1 MLDHE
6 WRLIATIAM
15 AVLATAAQVLF
26 RRVRRRLKELIRRE
40 HPFGLLLHGGVD
52 WGFVLLS
59 LAIWIAVASGV
70 LAAIPQT
77 RFLTAQMLE
86 LLSQGFSLLGG
97 FFDTPI
103 VPGKTRFS
111 VKDLFKVM
119 AAITV
124 IALLAR
130 GARRLLLNYILSKTP
145 MDLSVRHAVATFS
158 QYLIVTVG
166 FLLLLQSAAEVDL
179 TMLGVVAAAVGV
191 GVGFGLQNIA
201 NNFISGIFIFF
212 ERPIKVGD
220 RIEVG
225 EVHGHVVRIG
235 GPRDHGAHQRQ
246 HRHHYPQLQLY
257 FLQRDQLEPRGP
269 EGALSGA
276 GCSGLRLRRAS
287 GRAAPVGGCPR
298 KRKCPEGTLTAGG
311 FLGLWR
317 QRPGVPAQ
325 GLDDPNASSPRC
337 LLRPAQPRHLRKV
350 SAARD
355 PDSLPPTGPA
365 PQDRAFRLAVAL
377 PGLSSFSPWAPRPQ
391 PGGWSIPRRVSR
403 TVYCF
408 WRSLCRIC
416 PNRRVSSPY

>member
-201 NNFISGIFIFF
+201 NNFISGIFILF

-225 EVHGHVVRIG
+225 EVHGHVVRIAARATTVRTNDNIDIIIPNSSFTSFNVINWSHG
-235 GPRDHGAHQRQ
+235 DQKVRFRVPVAVAYGSDARLVERLLLEVAHESENVLKEPSPRVVFWAFGDSALEFQLRVWTTRMLHRRGVFFGQLNLAIYEKFQQHGIRI
-246 HRHHYPQLQLY
+246 P
-257 FLQRDQLEPRGP
+257 FPQRDLHLKTVPSGWQSPSRG
-269 EGALSGA
+269 
-276 GCSGLRLRRAS
+276 
-287 GRAAPVGGCPR
+287 
-298 KRKCPEGTLTAGG
+298 
-311 FLGLWR
+311 
-317 QRPGVPAQ
+317 
-325 GLDDPNASSPRC
+325 
-337 LLRPAQPRHLRKV
+337 
-350 SAARD
+350 
-355 PDSLPPTGPA
+355 
-365 PQDRAFRLAVAL
+365 
-377 PGLSSFSPWAPRPQ
+377 
-391 PGGWSIPRRVSR
+391 
-403 TVYCF
+403 
-408 WRSLCRIC
+408 
-416 PNRRVSSPY
+416 

>member
-1 MLDHE
+1 MLDQE

-40 HPFGLLLHGGVD
+40 HPFGPLLHGGVD
-52 WGFVLLS
+52 WAFVLLS

-70 LAAIPQT
+70 LAAIPRT

-86 LLSQGFSLLGG
+86 LLSQGLSLLGS
-97 FFDTPI
+97 FFDSSI

-111 VKDLFKVM
+111 VKDLFKVV

-130 GARRLLLNYILSKTP
+130 GARRLLLNTILNKTP

-166 FLLLLQSAAEVDL
+166 FLLLLQSAARLDL

-201 NNFISGIFIFF
+201 NNFISGIFILF

-225 EVHGHVVRIG
+225 EVHGHVVRIAARG
-235 GPRDHGAHQRQ
+235 TTVRTNDNIDIIIPNSSFTSFNVINWSHGDQKVRFRVPVPVAYGSDARLVERLLLEVAHENENVLKEPSPRVVFWAFGDSALEFQLRVWTTRMLHRRGVFFGQLNLAIYDKFQQHGIRI
-246 HRHHYPQLQLY
+246 P
-257 FLQRDQLEPRGP
+257 FPQRDLHLKTVPPGWQSPSRG
-269 EGALSGA
+269 
-276 GCSGLRLRRAS
+276 
-287 GRAAPVGGCPR
+287 
-298 KRKCPEGTLTAGG
+298 
-311 FLGLWR
+311 
-317 QRPGVPAQ
+317 
-325 GLDDPNASSPRC
+325 
-337 LLRPAQPRHLRKV
+337 
-350 SAARD
+350 
-355 PDSLPPTGPA
+355 
-365 PQDRAFRLAVAL
+365 
-377 PGLSSFSPWAPRPQ
+377 
-391 PGGWSIPRRVSR
+391 
-403 TVYCF
+403 
-408 WRSLCRIC
+408 
-416 PNRRVSSPY
+416 